1 MKQTNFTTQLLLAS
15 VLFTLLVCTYSF
27 FSYFDIVK
35 EQTITIQSQTET
47 ISDLQMQLDTFGEL
61 TLIYPE
67 NRALVVAIAYSESRC
82 SKSVKHPDKHTKG
95 IGGIKDLWQLECDQN
110 SLMAIEEV
118 IENIRE
124 QYPHFSD
131 YQVIKYYKGADKNLG
146 STNSTYEMYS
156 ALKNIF

>member
-1 MKQTNFTTQLLLAS
+1 MKKFSVELLLSAILFV
-15 VLFTLLVCTYSF
+15 VLVTTYTIF
-27 FSYFDIVK
+27 NLFDDRTDKDIQL
-35 EQTITIQSQTET
+35 QTQAEI
-47 ISDLQMQLDTFGEL
+47 ISDLQMQLETFGEL

-82 SKSVKHPDKHTKG
+82 SKSVTHPDKHTSG

-118 IENIRE
+118 VENIRE
-124 QYPHFSD
+124 ANPQFSD

-146 STNSTYEMYS
+146 STNSTYEMYL
-156 ALKNIF
+156 ALKNIL